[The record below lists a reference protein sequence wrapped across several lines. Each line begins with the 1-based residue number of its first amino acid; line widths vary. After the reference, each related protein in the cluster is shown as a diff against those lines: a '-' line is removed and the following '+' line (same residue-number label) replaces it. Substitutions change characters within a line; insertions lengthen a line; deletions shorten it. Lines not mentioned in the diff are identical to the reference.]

1 MTLLLFYLSL
11 SLIVSF
17 LCSILESVLLSST
30 HSFLL
35 AKEESGN
42 KAATALINLKQN
54 IDRPLSAILTLNT
67 AAHTVGA
74 AGVGAQATK
83 LFGEAYF
90 GIVSAILTML
100 ILVFTEIIPK
110 TLGARYW
117 RELALTSGTIIK
129 VLIIITFPLVKLSE
143 YITRVISSKQL
154 EQTTTR
160 EELSAMANLGA
171 EEGIFEETENS
182 IIQNLINFNSVKLYE
197 IMTHRTNIVA
207 LAVNASLDEVS
218 SFINQEKYSRIPVY
232 EDNIDNIIGILHV
245 KYLIQYLSED
255 GDKKEFNLRNIIRK
269 PYFVAGFKRTD
280 ELFKEL
286 QLNKNHMAIIVDEYG
301 GTAGIVTLEDLIE
314 EIFGEIYDEDDEIE
328 NNIIQIDEKTFLI
341 NGSCSLDDVSDFLGI
356 KLPTEE
362 YETLSG
368 FIIGS
373 LGKIP
378 QKEEEAT
385 IEFNGMVF
393 KVEDYD
399 EKKVSKIKVHKAL

>member
-286 QLNKNHMAIIVDEYG
+286 QLNKNHMAIIM
-301 GTAGIVTLEDLIE
+301 E
-314 EIFGEIYDEDDEIE
+314 E
-328 NNIIQIDEKTFLI
+328 QP
-341 NGSCSLDDVSDFLGI
+341 V
-356 KLPTEE
+356 
-362 YETLSG
+362 
-368 FIIGS
+368 
-373 LGKIP
+373 
-378 QKEEEAT
+378 
-385 IEFNGMVF
+385 
-393 KVEDYD
+393 
-399 EKKVSKIKVHKAL
+399 